1 MACVLTSGHTLGCRD
16 AVGGIKTVYITELS
30 NKEAITASSGNIT
43 AFTLNEGKQFWTY
56 ELEKE
61 TAECVEKP
69 TTSVENGTVFWESEL
84 KIMLHKRTAALSS
97 EIALL
102 AQNRLMI
109 IILDRNGVY
118 WLMGEANG
126 ADLAPS
132 ESTFGKAMGDANGYA
147 LTFIAKET
155 SQMKTVASN
164 LIATLTA
171 PAV

>member
-1 MACVLTSGHTLGCRD
+1 MACVLTSDQSLGCRD
-16 AVGGIKTVYITELS
+16 AVGGVKTVYITELA
-30 NKEAITASSGNIT
+30 NKDAITASAGNIT
-43 AFTLNEGKQFWTY
+43 ALTLATGKQFWIY

-69 TTSVENGTVFWESEL
+69 TPSVENGTLFWETEL
-84 KIMLHKRTAALSS
+84 KIMLHKRSAALSS

-109 IILDRNGVY
+109 IVLDRNGNY
-118 WLMGEANG
+118 WLMGETNG

-147 LTFIAKET
+147 LTFIAKE
-155 SQMKTVASN
+155 A
-164 LIATLTA
+164 LR
-171 PAV
+171 